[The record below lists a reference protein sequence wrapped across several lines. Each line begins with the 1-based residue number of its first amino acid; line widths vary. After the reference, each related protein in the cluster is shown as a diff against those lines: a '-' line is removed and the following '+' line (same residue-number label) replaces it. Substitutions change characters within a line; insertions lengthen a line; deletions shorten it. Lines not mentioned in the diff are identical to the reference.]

1 MSATIFW
8 EPVKVNV
15 KPKSL
20 HALAPSWFIA
30 CLERA
35 DMPLPNTFGIDNIP
49 TLRGLAAT
57 MEEGTENPFT
67 QLINAIEKNGP
78 VTVWYEH

>member
-8 EPVKVNV
+8 EPVKVDA
-15 KPKSL
+15 KSL
-20 HALAPSWFIA
+20 HVLAPSWFMA

-35 DMPLPNTFGIDNIP
+35 DMPLPNTFGINNIP

-57 MEEGTENPFT
+57 MEEGTKNPFT
-67 QLINAIEKNGP
+67 QLINAIEENGQ

>member
-15 KPKSL
+15 KQKSL
-20 HALAPSWFIA
+20 HVLAPSWFIA

-49 TLRGLAAT
+49 TLRGLAAA
-57 MEEGTENPFT
+57 MEEGTKNPFT